1 MAINGVTNSKII
13 DFYNKTNKNLPE
25 KIQTEQAKDSVEI
38 SKLGK
43 SLSAYSL
50 DNSCGVSKTELE
62 EIKSK
67 VQSGTYN
74 VNAKL
79 VAQKIYDTFKN
90 KGV

>member
-25 KIQTEQAKDSVEI
+25 KTQTEQAKDSVEI
-38 SKLGK
+38 STLGK

>member
-13 DFYNKTNKNLPE
+13 DFYNKTNKNLSE

-38 SKLGK
+38 STLGK

-50 DNSCGVSKTELE
+50 DNNCGVSKTELE
-62 EIKSK
+62 EIKNK
-67 VQSGTYN
+67 VQNGTYN